1 LLKSYDINFSTMISA
16 CAVLSAYRHHIADEL
31 TSRLLLQERYIYMLQ
46 SVPKILRD
54 LSLPHPR
61 RMSKRVA
68 VITGGAQG
76 IGEAIA
82 LQLARDG
89 LDIAIIDIRAK
100 EDQMKA
106 IVEKITTES
115 DRRAIWMIGDVADE
129 TSVKECVESVVNK
142 LGSLDVVSTL
152 PEVQIFRDSFTVW
165 LMNELYIDGC

>member
-1 LLKSYDINFSTMISA
+1 
-16 CAVLSAYRHHIADEL
+16 
-31 TSRLLLQERYIYMLQ
+31 
-46 SVPKILRD
+46 
-54 LSLPHPR
+54 
-61 RMSKRVA
+61 MSQRVA

-82 LQLARDG
+82 LQLAKDD
-89 LDIAIIDIRAK
+89 LDIAIIDIRGK

-115 DRRAIWMIGDVADE
+115 DRRAIWMIGDVTDE

-152 PEVQIFRDSFTVW
+152 PEAQVIGDSSTVW
-165 LMNELYIDGC
+165 LMNELYIDDC